1 MNLNIEQKLTE
12 LVNDTMFHPPAL
24 CFEDILASVSM
35 LNYGPVSLGEVYK
48 RGFFNAN
55 HKQLWLNAGA
65 IRVRVLSDSWWDRN
79 SQLTTSEPS
88 LRKNHEKKKVFGLP
102 GYTYIYIYLEPK

>member
-35 LNYGPVSLGEVYK
+35 LNYGPVSLDEVYK
-48 RGFFNAN
+48 RGFFKRKPQAAMAERWG
-55 HKQLWLNAGA
+55 KPSF
-65 IRVRVLSDSWWDRN
+65 VVLS
-79 SQLTTSEPS
+79 
-88 LRKNHEKKKVFGLP
+88 G
-102 GYTYIYIYLEPK
+102 